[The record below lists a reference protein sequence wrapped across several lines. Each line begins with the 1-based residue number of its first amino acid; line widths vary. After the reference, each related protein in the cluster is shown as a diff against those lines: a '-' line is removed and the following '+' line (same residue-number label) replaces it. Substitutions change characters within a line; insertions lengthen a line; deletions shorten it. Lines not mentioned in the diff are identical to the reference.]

1 MKELSPR
8 ILKGIPKSF
17 VTTAT
22 GKGNSN
28 MRRARNMEMALLQHL
43 KGMQVRIPAQFDAY
57 LTQKYGNWRAD
68 LPEEEKVGH
77 HYAEMIDLNHPF
89 TDYIKID

>member
-1 MKELSPR
+1 MRNSSPR

-43 KGMQVRIPAQFDAY
+43 KVCKSEY
-57 LTQKYGNWRAD
+57 LRNLTHISRRNMAD

>member
-1 MKELSPR
+1 MRNSSPR

-43 KGMQVRIPAQFDAY
+43 KVCKSEY
-57 LTQKYGNWRAD
+57 LRNLTHISRRNMATGEPIFLKKKKSATIT
-68 LPEEEKVGH
+68 LK
-77 HYAEMIDLNHPF
+77 
-89 TDYIKID
+89 